1 MRVDLFD
8 FELPEASIAIRP
20 ANPRHDA
27 RMLVVPALGG
37 SLEDR
42 RVRDLP
48 HFLRPGDALV
58 VNDARVIRARFQGF
72 RIRTGFRAQIEAT
85 LIEQTSPN
93 SWQAMARPAKKLA
106 IGDQVIFSPPT
117 GDSRSFASALEAKV
131 EARGENGE
139 VTLAFDRSGRELKSA
154 IEAYGRLP
162 LPPYIESRRPAD
174 FQDDTDYQTLFAA
187 NPGAVAAPTAGLHF
201 TPELLRAVE
210 AAQVSLH
217 RLTLQVGAGTFL
229 PVRAQ
234 ETQDH
239 VMHAEYC
246 ALSAETAMALNE
258 TKARGGRI
266 IAVGTTA
273 LRCLESAARP
283 DGLLEAFQ
291 GKTNIFITPGYKF
304 RVVDVLMTNFH
315 LPRSTL
321 FMLVCAFGGLYRL
334 KDAYAHAVR
343 SGYRFYSYGDATL
356 LFRS

>member
-8 FELPEASIAIRP
+8 FDLPEASIALRP

-27 RMLVVPALGG
+27 RMLVVPASGD

-42 RVRDLP
+42 HVRDLP

-58 VNDARVIRARFQGF
+58 VNDARVIRARLHGF
-72 RIRTGFRAQIEAT
+72 RIRQGVRAQIEAT
-85 LIEQTSPN
+85 LIEQRSSN

-106 IGDQVIFSPPT
+106 IGDRLIFSAVPP
-117 GDSRSFASALEAKV
+117 GGESVASALEATV
-131 EARGENGE
+131 EARGQYGE
-139 VTLAFDRSGRELKSA
+139 VTLAFDRSGQELDLA
-154 IEAYGRLP
+154 IESHGRLP
-162 LPPYIESRRPAD
+162 LPPYIESRRPPD
-174 FQDDTDYQTLFAA
+174 FRDDADYQTLFATKR
-187 NPGAVAAPTAGLHF
+187 GAVAAPTAGLHF
-201 TPELLRAVE
+201 TPDLLRAVE
-210 AAQVSLH
+210 GAGASLH

-229 PVRAQ
+229 PVRAHD
-234 ETQDH
+234 TRDH

-246 ALSAETAMALNE
+246 SLPDATVTALNE
-258 TKARGGRI
+258 TRRRGGRT

-283 DGLLEAFQ
+283 DGVLEAFHA
-291 GKTNIFITPGYKF
+291 KTDIFITPGYKF
-304 RVVDVLMTNFH
+304 RVVDVLVTNFH

-321 FMLVCAFGGLYRL
+321 FMLVCAFGGLDRL
-334 KDAYAHAVR
+334 KAAYAHAVR